1 MLSNVVHF
9 IIGFVATMKC
19 FVFCLIFGAFL
30 LLSSSAA
37 PDTALN
43 CREGA
48 LLLLLDSS
56 GSVSSY
62 EFQRLRLFLEELLR
76 PFPLGPGHVQVG
88 LLQVDTLPHL
98 GFGLGAH
105 RSQPE
110 LRAALMQARQ
120 LRGDTNTVAALALA
134 KDLLSSARGAGGIP
148 RVLLWL
154 TDGVRPGD
162 VDQWM
167 SRLKDDGVT
176 VLALAT
182 GQGDYQTLRRAVSP
196 PVESHLYVVDV
207 DDLRIVMEELREA
220 IIEILC
226 AEGLRVVHLT
236 ARSAVLQWRPVL
248 TTDTGSYHLQWQ
260 CGGVP
265 GSGSSSASGC
275 GTTAGWPQGRS
286 VSGGSNRAEL
296 SDLRPDATYTAS
308 LTPMSALYQ
317 DHFSTLS
324 VTFTTLPELLGPS
337 VVSVL
342 AYGPHQM
349 NVSWGPLQPGHV
361 QGYRV
366 EYAVLPGG
374 HVSTV
379 EVEGHRNSAVLA
391 GLEPDTQYLV
401 TVSALHTTGG
411 ERAMSVKACTQ
422 EVPAPLPALE
432 ELLLTPLD
440 GAGVEARW
448 RAPSGQP
455 DSLRGYWLSW
465 EAGTPAGA
473 WTSMSYMQVGAG
485 TLSAQLANVAGGGC
499 ARVCVSPVY
508 RSGRGDGLCCTS
520 GG

>member
-1 MLSNVVHF
+1 
-9 IIGFVATMKC
+9 
-19 FVFCLIFGAFL
+19 
-30 LLSSSAA
+30 
-37 PDTALN
+37 
-43 CREGA
+43 
-48 LLLLLDSS
+48 
-56 GSVSSY
+56 
-62 EFQRLRLFLEELLR
+62 
-76 PFPLGPGHVQVG
+76 
-88 LLQVDTLPHL
+88 
-98 GFGLGAH
+98 
-105 RSQPE
+105 
-110 LRAALMQARQ
+110 MQARL

-134 KDLLSSARGAGGIP
+134 EKLLSRAGGVP

-154 TDGVRPGD
+154 TDGVRPGE
-162 VDQWM
+162 VDERM
-167 SRLKDDGVT
+167 SRLKEDGVT
-176 VLALAT
+176 VLALST
-182 GQGDYQTLRRAVSP
+182 GQGDYRALQRAVTP
-196 PVESHLYVVDV
+196 PLESHLYVVDV

-226 AEGLRVVHLT
+226 AEGLRVVRLT

-248 TTDTGSYHLQWQ
+248 TTDTGSYRLQWQ
-260 CGGVP
+260 CGGGP
-265 GSGSSSASGC
+265 GAVSSSTSGC
-275 GTTAGWPQGRS
+275 GTTAGGGPQSRS
-286 VSGGSNRAEL
+286 VSGGSDRAEL

-308 LTPMSALYQ
+308 LTPVSAIIE
-317 DHFSTLS
+317 DNFRTLS
-324 VTFTTLPELLGPS
+324 VTFTTLPELLGPA

-379 EVEGHRNSAVLA
+379 EVEGHRNSTVLA

-401 TVSALHTTGG
+401 TVSALHTAGG

-432 ELLLTPLD
+432 DLLLTPLD

-448 RAPSGQP
+448 RAPSGQQV
-455 DSLRGYWLSW
+455 SLRGYWLSW
-465 EAGTPAGA
+465 VAGTPAGP

-508 RSGRGDGLCCTS
+508 RSGRGDGLCCTA